1 MLARKLK
8 ERDLKILW
16 WGWGLAN
23 SVGLSREA
31 EWMGLVWAVHVL
43 VSGQQ
48 TNL

>member
-23 SVGLSREA
+23 SVGLSRGA
-31 EWMGLVWAVHVL
+31 EWMNPRSYHFSW
-43 VSGQQ
+43 SGSI
-48 TNL
+48 L